1 MPSRRH
7 CRLQRCG
14 EGHQWHQS
22 RVVTHI
28 QQLIPGL
35 SIVCCKL
42 TMMTGHR
49 SLAEI
54 EAKLE
59 LSEVRYWAAQVSPL
73 YFMTEEEYLRVLG
86 SNSMTAMQDV
96 SRPRTKRSQGG
107 RIEGTAR
114 GKSGV
119 KYTVYSWR
127 RQSYSELL
135 GIHHSCT

>member
-1 MPSRRH
+1 
-7 CRLQRCG
+7 
-14 EGHQWHQS
+14 
-22 RVVTHI
+22 
-28 QQLIPGL
+28 
-35 SIVCCKL
+35 
-42 TMMTGHR
+42 MTGHR

-73 YFMTEEEYLRVLG
+73 YFIAEQEYLRVLG

-96 SRPRTKRSQGG
+96 SRPRAKRSQGG

-119 KYTVYSWR
+119 KYTVGDVRATRNTSLMHINTFEKSILGRSLRQR
-127 RQSYSELL
+127 RA
-135 GIHHSCT
+135 